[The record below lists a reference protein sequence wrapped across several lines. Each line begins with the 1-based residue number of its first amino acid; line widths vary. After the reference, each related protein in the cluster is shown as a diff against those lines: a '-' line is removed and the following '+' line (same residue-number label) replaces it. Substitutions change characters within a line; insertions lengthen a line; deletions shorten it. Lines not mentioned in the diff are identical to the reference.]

1 LQACVA
7 VSHALK
13 FGPPQVA
20 DERFLVLV
28 NDMLSTGEIP
38 DLFPDDELENIING
52 VRNEVKGAGLVDT
65 RETCWKFFI
74 ERCRRNLKVFIICR
88 ESYSFTTTNKGR

>member
-1 LQACVA
+1 MLLRQ
-7 VSHALK
+7 VS
-13 FGPPQVA
+13 

-28 NDMLSTGEIP
+28 NDMLSTGEIA

-52 VRNEVKGAGLVDT
+52 VRNEVKGAGLMDT

-74 ERCRRNLKVFIICR
+74 ERVRRNLKVIYKICFLYIMKKKVHFFVYETALVR
-88 ESYSFTTTNKGR
+88 RY

>member
-1 LQACVA
+1 M
-7 VSHALK
+7 
-13 FGPPQVA
+13 A

-28 NDMLSTGEIP
+28 NDMLSTGEIA
-38 DLFPDDELENIING
+38 DLFPDDEIENIING

-74 ERCRRNLKVFIICR
+74 ERVRRNLKVKL
-88 ESYSFTTTNKGR
+88 ENGY